1 MCGVS
6 EVTCGV
12 SEVTCGVSEVTC
24 GVSEVTCG
32 VSEVTCGVSVPDYT
46 SHSRHVLC
54 IRYSRGGQSRA
65 PGTELYQPQD
75 HT

>member
-12 SEVTCGVSEVTC
+12 SEVTCGF
-24 GVSEVTCG
+24 
-32 VSEVTCGVSVPDYT
+32 SEVTCGVSVPDYT
-46 SHSRHVLC
+46 SHSQHVLC
-54 IRYSRGGQSRA
+54 TRYSRGGQSRA
-65 PGTELYQPQD
+65 PGYTNHKITPRRLRVSD